1 MFMEGQ
7 AAILVEQESS
17 RYEALIRVSQ
27 AIGVH
32 RDPAE
37 LFQVLSEELRKVIR
51 FDSIGVVQYDEAGNE
66 IAWHLAEKCKQ
77 MKDRPCQDLA
87 QEETI
92 PWWVYQHQQ
101 AIVIPC
107 IERETRFSKAL
118 DLVRT
123 CGIKSGCA
131 FPLTTVHRR
140 LGVLFLG
147 SEDRDAY
154 SEEDVSFLSLVAG
167 QIALA
172 IDDALNFEASRKA
185 QEQLKLLLDLTNSV
199 VSTLD
204 LRELLRNISAN
215 LRRVMQCDFVGVGLP
230 DGGSNTHLRLYA
242 VDFPE
247 SKGFIGEESLIP
259 IEGSPPG
266 TAFKTGEPFV
276 ATVDDITKMTLDS
289 PPSAEG
295 FAAGCVLPLASRG
308 RIHGVLNL
316 ARREKNAF
324 SADEVQ
330 FLTQVARQIAIAVEN
345 AVAYGQ
351 IAQLK
356 DKLAQ
361 EKLYLEDEI
370 RSEMNFEEIIGNSAV
385 LRRVLKEVETVGP
398 TDSTVLIYG
407 ETGTGKELVARALHN
422 LSSRRAS
429 AFVKLNCAAIPTG
442 LLESELFGH
451 EKGAFTGAIAQR
463 LGRFELANGGTVF
476 LDEIGEIP
484 LELQPKL
491 LRVLQEREFERLGS
505 TRTLRS
511 DARLIAATNRD
522 LTAMVEEQKF
532 RSDLFYRLN
541 VFPVRIPPLRE
552 RPEDIPVLVR
562 HFTQQFARRM
572 NKKIES
578 ISSESM
584 TAMCEYHWPGNVRE
598 LQNVIE
604 RAVILCSGAM
614 LRVSLSDFKT
624 NALPAPKTDGAVR
637 PEARGSM
644 QRVLEETERKQILA
658 ALEDAGWVVA
668 GPKGAAT
675 RLGMKRSTLQ
685 VRMQKLGITR
695 TGKTV

>member
-1 MFMEGQ
+1 MFVTEELSIQ
-7 AAILVEQESS
+7 SDQSRAS

-27 AIGVH
+27 AIAAH

-37 LFQVLSEELRKVIR
+37 LFEVLRKELSSVVK
-51 FDSIGVVQYDEAGNE
+51 FDSIGVVQYDQAGNE
-66 IAWHLAEKCKQ
+66 IAWHLAEKCKE
-77 MKDRPCQDLA
+77 MKDRPC
-87 QEETI
+87 EEIPREDTI
-92 PWWVYQHQQ
+92 TWWVYEHQQ
-101 AIVIPC
+101 AVVIPC
-107 IERETRFSKAL
+107 VDRETRFRKAL
-118 DLVRT
+118 DAVKA
-123 CGIKSGCA
+123 CGIRSGCA

-147 SEDRDAY
+147 SEEADAF
-154 SEEDVSFLSLVAG
+154 SEEDVSFLSLVAD

-172 IDDALNFEASRKA
+172 TDDALNFTASQKA

-230 DGGSNTHLRLYA
+230 ETENSTHLRLYA

-247 SKGFIGEESLIP
+247 SKGFIREESLIP
-259 IEGSPPG
+259 IEGTPPG

-276 ATVDDITKMTLDS
+276 ATASEIAHMTQDS

-295 FAAGCVLPLASRG
+295 FTAGCVLPLASRG
-308 RIHGVLNL
+308 RIHGVLSL
-316 ARREKNAF
+316 ARREENAF
-324 SADEVQ
+324 SAEEVQ
-330 FLTQVARQIAIAVEN
+330 FLMQVASQIAIAVEN
-345 AVAYGQ
+345 ALAYRQ
-351 IAQLK
+351 ITELK

-361 EKLYLEDEI
+361 EKVYLEDEI
-370 RSEMNFEEIIGNSAV
+370 RSEMNFEEIVGTSAA

-398 TDSTVLIYG
+398 TVSTVLIYG

-422 LSSRRAS
+422 LSPRRAS

-463 LGRFELANGGTVF
+463 IGRFELANGGTVF

-505 TRTLRS
+505 TRTLRT

-522 LTAMVEEQKF
+522 LMAMVVEQKF

-541 VFPVRIPPLRE
+541 VFPIRIPPLRE
-552 RPEDIPVLVR
+552 RPEDIALLVR

-572 NKKIES
+572 NKRIES
-578 ISSESM
+578 ISAETMS
-584 TAMCEYHWPGNVRE
+584 AMCDYHWPGNIRE

-604 RAVILCSGAM
+604 RAVILSTGPE
-614 LRVSLSDFKT
+614 LRVPPSDFKT
-624 NALPAPKTDGAVR
+624 NGAAASTAHAESRPDGQR
-637 PEARGSM
+637 NM

-658 ALEDAGWVVA
+658 ALEESRWVVA
-668 GPKGAAT
+668 GPKGAAA

-685 VRMQKLGITR
+685 VRMQKLGIAR
-695 TGKTV
+695 P